1 MKAITDI
8 HITTATLQPRL
19 LIHGPEGIGK
29 TSLAAKFPAPIFLQ
43 CEDGCP
49 SGLKLATFGLLPSY
63 DDVRDALAALGSEP
77 HEFQTVVVDS
87 LDKLEG
93 LIWSAVCESN
103 GWPSIEAPG
112 YGKGYVVGDRW
123 WRDFLAALDWLRRE
137 RDMAIVLLAHSAIE
151 TVADPRAPAYSSY
164 QLRLHKRA
172 RGLVQDEMDAIA
184 FMASDVVVQT
194 EDAGFNRKRHRADG
208 GSSRWLHFE
217 GRPAFLAKSRFELP
231 AKLPCPKDF
240 DVSVK
245 LAAMFPSDRVGME
258 MRSQPTREKA
268 ND

>member
-1 MKAITDI
+1 MKAITDV

-49 SGLKLATFGLLPSY
+49 SGLKLATFGLLSSY
-63 DDVRDALAALGSEP
+63 DEVRDALAALGSEP

-112 YGKGYVVGDRW
+112 YGKGYVVADRW
-123 WRDFLAALDWLRRE
+123 WRDFLAALDWRE
-137 RDMAIVLLAHSAIE
+137 
-151 TVADPRAPAYSSY
+151 
-164 QLRLHKRA
+164 
-172 RGLVQDEMDAIA
+172 
-184 FMASDVVVQT
+184 
-194 EDAGFNRKRHRADG
+194 
-208 GSSRWLHFE
+208 
-217 GRPAFLAKSRFELP
+217 
-231 AKLPCPKDF
+231 
-240 DVSVK
+240 
-245 LAAMFPSDRVGME
+245 
-258 MRSQPTREKA
+258 
-268 ND
+268 